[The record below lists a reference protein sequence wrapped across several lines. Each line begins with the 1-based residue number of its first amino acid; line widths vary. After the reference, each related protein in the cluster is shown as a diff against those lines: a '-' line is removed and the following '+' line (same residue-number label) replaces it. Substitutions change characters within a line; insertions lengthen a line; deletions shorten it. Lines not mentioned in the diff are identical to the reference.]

1 MRIAHSWWRMDLSSE
16 EKSIFYMFNIDE
28 RLINMLPDD
37 TMGVPSMMK
46 IIPKLLIEQLG
57 SSTRPGYQECI

>member
-1 MRIAHSWWRMDLSSE
+1 MRIAHSWWRMDLTSD
-16 EKSIFYMFNIDE
+16 EKNE

-57 SSTRPGYQECI
+57 SSTRPGY

>member
-1 MRIAHSWWRMDLSSE
+1 
-16 EKSIFYMFNIDE
+16 
-28 RLINMLPDD
+28 MLPDD

-57 SSTRPGYQECI
+57 SSTRPGY